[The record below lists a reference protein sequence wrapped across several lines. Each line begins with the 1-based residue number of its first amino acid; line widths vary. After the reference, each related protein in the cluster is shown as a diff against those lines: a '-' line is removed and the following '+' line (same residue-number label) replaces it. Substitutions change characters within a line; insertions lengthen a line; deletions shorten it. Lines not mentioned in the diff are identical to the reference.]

1 MSLITWQSDVPGV
14 QTVTFTHGLLRYDPL
29 EQREPFTVMG
39 MTLTL
44 LLPAPPVTV
53 MVVEPEMLP
62 AGAVT
67 ASVAMISVEPAA
79 EAVALPLLS
88 MVATDRFVDPQV
100 AVAVR
105 SWVVLS
111 E

>member
-1 MSLITWQSDVPGV
+1 
-14 QTVTFTHGLLRYDPL
+14 
-29 EQREPFTVMG
+29 MG

-53 MVVEPEMLP
+53 MVLEPEMFP

-67 ASVAMISVEPAA
+67 DMDAMMSVKPAA
-79 EAVALPLLS
+79 TAVALPLLS

-105 SWVVLS
+105 SWIVLS